1 MGVGEES
8 SPVSTRRKSYK
19 NKKNL
24 AKRWLTEVVL
34 EKEANKAVKKV
45 RCQIMRTNKEPLDLP

>member
-8 SPVSTRRKSYK
+8 SPVGTRRKSYK
-19 NKKNL
+19 KKNL
-24 AKRWLTEVVL
+24 AKRWLTKVVL